1 MNVQKTTEYGMGDVA
16 ADTSLQRFSFN
27 IFNRISA
34 FKVVAINVEAKWQAG
49 HTGDHRMLLLVGEVS
64 PIPTE
69 TMINHRATLP
79 LGLMKSQGSLTLI
92 L

>member
-1 MNVQKTTEYGMGDVA
+1 MSKKTTEYGMRNVVA
-16 ADTSLQRFSFN
+16 NLVLQRFSFTLIGQN
-27 IFNRISA
+27 DIQVIIDIGD
-34 FKVVAINVEAKWQAG
+34 KVTWQAG